1 MPRRRVVLLLVRR
14 IRVVTKPAATALLV
28 PEPAATA
35 LFIAKPAATALRLR
49 SLLVS
54 AEIEKLCRGGF
65 HAQHQ
70 SHGDSQRN
78 QPTTLGKGA
87 FLLWS
92 LWHAPGPHTRKTYP
106 PQSSTIALWW
116 VSVSREVF
124 NTDQASN

>member
-1 MPRRRVVLLLVRR
+1 MPRRRVLLLLVRR

-28 PEPAATA
+28 TEPAAA
-35 LFIAKPAATALRLR
+35 ALRLR
-49 SLLVS
+49 PLLVS

-92 LWHAPGPHTRKTYP
+92 LWHAPGPHTRRTCL
-106 PQSSTIALWW
+106 PQTNTIALWW

-124 NTDQASN
+124 NTDQASNIGELSNEFRQ